1 MQATIY
7 LNSSKGS
14 AWYKDLF
21 TFRGDAVNSG
31 DNPGYGSY
39 HLMVY
44 IGWLSNYNGVDPLP
58 MCFAVN
64 DYQCQDGNAGHQHC
78 CADSAFTPDETNVW
92 RFELSEAGER
102 KMYRDGVLLWTSNGL
117 PGLPVGNYS
126 KLNVGNS
133 GCCGTFPGSI
143 EDISIWL
150 GIP

>member
-1 MQATIY
+1 MVVATVVELDTRI
-7 LNSSKGS
+7 
-14 AWYKDLF
+14 LF
-21 TFRGDAVNSG
+21 LLHATQR
-31 DNPGYGSY
+31 
-39 HLMVY
+39 
-44 IGWLSNYNGVDPLP
+44 
-58 MCFAVN
+58 
-64 DYQCQDGNAGHQHC
+64 C

-102 KMYRDGVLLWTSNGL
+102 KMYRDGVLLFTSNGL

-143 EDISIWL
+143 KDISIWL